1 MQGHIFRE
9 AGSVTEIW
17 VQGMTRRY
25 IVIASPTKRGPI
37 YLIYDTINHVSIES
51 GYGCEKWAQ
60 RQADILEEKWRKE
73 RTPSSS
79 KAKR

>member
-1 MQGHIFRE
+1 MQGHIFGE
-9 AGSVTEIW
+9 KGSAEKVW

-37 YLIYDTINHVSIES
+37 YLIYDTLNQVSIES

-60 RQADILEEKWRKE
+60 RQADILEDKWRKE
-73 RTPSSS
+73 NHEIH
-79 KAKR
+79 